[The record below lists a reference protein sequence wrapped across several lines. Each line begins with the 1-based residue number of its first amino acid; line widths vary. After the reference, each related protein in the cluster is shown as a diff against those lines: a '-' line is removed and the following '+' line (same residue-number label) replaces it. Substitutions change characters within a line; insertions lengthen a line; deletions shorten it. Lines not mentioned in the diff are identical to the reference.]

1 MEKFTEETT
10 NELWA
15 YLDEWQQQETNTDP
29 FCLTLSTRAERAVY
43 ILLKEALVDA
53 NRNLTILYEHG
64 VFKTK
69 EKIYSLYEILAE
81 SPQFQT
87 LQQHLT
93 ELVQWIVT

>member
-1 MEKFTEETT
+1 MEKFTESTT

-15 YLDEWQQQETNTDP
+15 YLDSWQQEEACNDP
-29 FCLTLSTRAERAVY
+29 FCLTLPSRSDRAIY
-43 ILLKEALVDA
+43 ILLQQALLHA
-53 NRNLTILYEHG
+53 NRNLTIVYENG

-93 ELVQWIVT
+93 ELVQWMVS

>member
-1 MEKFTEETT
+1 MGKFTEETT

-15 YLDEWQQQETNTDP
+15 YLGQWQQEKANTDP

-43 ILLKEALVDA
+43 ILLQQALVDT
-53 NRNLTILYEHG
+53 NRDLTILYENS

-93 ELVQWIVT
+93 ELVQWMVA

>member
-1 MEKFTEETT
+1 MKKFTETTT

-15 YLDEWQQQETNTDP
+15 YLDKWQQEEACNDP
-29 FCLTLSTRAERAVY
+29 FCLTLPSRSDRAVY
-43 ILLKEALVDA
+43 ILLQQALLDA
-53 NRNLTILYEHG
+53 NQNLTIVYENG

-69 EKIYSLYEILAE
+69 EKINSLYEILAE

-93 ELVQWIVT
+93 ELVQWVVT